1 MSRST
6 ISQTASIDLAE
17 IIDYFA
23 SLNVEAGERF
33 IKEFEKKCKNLVD
46 FPNMGRSYA
55 HIAPFLRGVPVDG
68 HIILYQVI
76 DDGIT
81 IVRVV
86 SGQRDLKSLFSD
98 KQ

>member
-6 ISQTASIDLAE
+6 ISQTASQDLAE

-23 SLNVEAGERF
+23 SIDVEAGERF
-33 IKEFEKKCKNLVD
+33 IKEFEKKCKNLIN
-46 FPNMGRSYA
+46 FPSMGRSYA
-55 HIAPFLRGVPVDG
+55 HLAPFLRGIPVDG

-76 DDGIT
+76 DNDIT

-86 SGQRDLKSLFSD
+86 SGQRDLNSLFP
-98 KQ
+98 